1 MSKHKVF
8 ISFHHKNDQTYKD
21 ALVKWGEDNDIFI
34 DGSVDLGEIPE
45 DWTDQH
51 IREYIRDSHLKDTT
65 VTILLVGTE
74 TKNRKHV
81 DWEIY
86 SSMFDGKVNKKS
98 GLIVILLPSA
108 KSEYFTC
115 SHTNEKSQ
123 IYPVQKSWTSINTR
137 AEYER
142 RYPYLPARIIDN
154 LLAKNV
160 SISVINWDKLTVENL
175 RIMIDNAYNCRAT
188 NQYDM
193 SRAMKRK
200 NT

>member
-8 ISFHHKNDQTYKD
+8 ISFHHKNDQIYKD
-21 ALVKWGEDNDIFI
+21 ELVKLGENNDIFI

-115 SHTNEKSQ
+115 SHNGEKSK
-123 IYPVQKSWTSINTR
+123 IYPEQKSWTSINTR
-137 AEYER
+137 LEYER

-160 SISVINWDKLTVENL
+160 CISVINWDKLTVENL
-175 RIMIDNAYNCRAT
+175 RMMIDNAYNCRAT

>member
-8 ISFHHKNDQTYKD
+8 ISFHHENDQTYKD

-123 IYPVQKSWTSINTR
+123 IYP
-137 AEYER
+137 E
-142 RYPYLPARIIDN
+142 
-154 LLAKNV
+154 
-160 SISVINWDKLTVENL
+160 
-175 RIMIDNAYNCRAT
+175 
-188 NQYDM
+188 
-193 SRAMKRK
+193 
-200 NT
+200 

>member
-8 ISFHHKNDQTYKD
+8 ISFHHKNDQIYKD
-21 ALVKWGEDNDIFI
+21 ELVKLGENNDIFI

-115 SHTNEKSQ
+115 SHNDEKLK
-123 IYPVQKSWTSINTR
+123 IYPEQKSWTSINTR
-137 AEYER
+137 LEYER

-160 SISVINWDKLTVENL
+160 CISVINWDKLTVENL
-175 RIMIDNAYNCRAT
+175 RMMIDNAYNCRAT

>member
-8 ISFHHKNDQTYKD
+8 ISFHHKNDQIYKD
-21 ALVKWGEDNDIFI
+21 ELVKLGENNDIFI

-86 SSMFDGKVNKKS
+86 SSMFDGNVNKKS

-115 SHTNEKSQ
+115 SHNDEKSK
-123 IYPVQKSWTSINTR
+123 IYPEQKSWTSINTR
-137 AEYER
+137 LEYER

-160 SISVINWDKLTVENL
+160 CISVINWDKLTVENL
-175 RIMIDNAYNCRAT
+175 RMMIDNAYNCRAT

>member
-1 MSKHKVF
+1 M
-8 ISFHHKNDQTYKD
+8 
-21 ALVKWGEDNDIFI
+21 
-34 DGSVDLGEIPE
+34 
-45 DWTDQH
+45 
-51 IREYIRDSHLKDTT
+51 
-65 VTILLVGTE
+65 LVGTE

-123 IYPVQKSWTSINTR
+123 IYPEQKSWTSINTR

-193 SRAMKRK
+193 SRVMKRK